1 MSKLLQEYNPLIEQM
16 LLQAA
21 SDDAYIVA
29 RWHSRD
35 YYAAVR
41 RNHTLDETR
50 VSQNAGL
57 GLYVFTKNGHVAFG
71 STNELTSQSVT
82 DLYTG
87 LLAAARTNEQLGIA
101 KAQEIY
107 ELAMQPNLGEDRLH
121 YQHRELLDYEIRQ
134 LPQMMEQIDDRITG
148 LNPDA
153 SITMSM
159 DIEQDLWRI
168 VRSDG
173 TDVDFSLPKVRLRT
187 VIVTVRTEHG
197 VAQTY
202 FRLAANTVEELVET
216 IAENEP
222 HFHEAV
228 QELADQITA
237 QSVEPGSPPVLLDA
251 ELVGMIA
258 HEALGHPA
266 ESDIIASGGSTL
278 GDKDD
283 RFKAGLKVAE
293 SGINVTDHEADLK
306 HGFHPYGA
314 FGNVRQE
321 VKIVKDGRLHESISD
336 IFSAG
341 RAGVENKNCER
352 SEGYWAPAIPRM
364 SNTYVH
370 IDNHKPMAEPNG
382 RTQAEIAQSTLLED
396 GVFDTHPTVLF
407 IRQMRGGQVNPAS
420 GTFMFGTAFVYE
432 LTADTITPKKP
443 VSLSGDALS
452 ALKSI
457 SFAAGEVNT
466 SDFGYCG
473 KSSQTAHV
481 NSGGNAF
488 VFLAPNEKITV
499 A

>member
-1 MSKLLQEYNPLIEQM
+1 MSKLLQEYNPLIEQ
-16 LLQAA
+16 LLKQAMD
-21 SDDAYIVA
+21 DDAYIVA

-35 YYAAVR
+35 YYVAVR
-41 RNHTLDETR
+41 RNHKLDETL

-57 GLYVFTKNGHVAFG
+57 GLYVFTKAGHVAFG
-71 STNELTSQSVT
+71 STNELSTDSVI
-82 DLYTG
+82 DLYVS
-87 LLAAARTNEQLGIA
+87 LLAAARTNEKLGIA
-101 KAQEIY
+101 KAHEIY
-107 ELAMQPNLGEDRLH
+107 ELAMQPNLGEDHLH
-121 YQHRELLDYEIRQ
+121 YQHRELLSYEIDK
-134 LPQMMEQIDDRITG
+134 LPAMMEKIDESIG
-148 LNPDA
+148 AINPDA
-153 SITMSM
+153 SINMSM
-159 DIEQDLWRI
+159 NIEQDLWRI

-187 VIVTVRTEHG
+187 VIVTVRNEHG
-197 VAQTY
+197 VAQTF
-202 FRLAANTVEELVET
+202 FRLAGNTVAELET
-216 IAENEP
+216 AITENEP
-222 HFHEAV
+222 NFHEAV
-228 QELADQITA
+228 RELAAQITA
-237 QSVEPGSPPVLLDA
+237 DTVSPGSPPVLLDA

-293 SGINVTDHEADLK
+293 AGINVTDHEAGLK

-314 FGNVRQE
+314 FGNVRKE
-321 VKIVKDGRLHESISD
+321 VQIVKDGKLHESISD
-336 IFSAG
+336 VFSSG

-370 IDNHKPMAEPNG
+370 IDNHKPMAKPEA
-382 RTQAEIAQSTLLED
+382 RTQAEIAQKTLLED

-432 LTADTITPKKP
+432 LTANTITPKKP

-457 SFAAGEVNT
+457 KFAAGEVNT

-488 VFLAPNEKITV
+488 VFLEPNKKITV